1 MKVYIDY
8 REKKSGVLNEL
19 IKHGINVEIK
29 SLPIADYIITG
40 NNQEGK
46 FQEIGIER
54 KTQTDFINSIIDKR
68 IINQLIVLKENFEFP
83 LLIIEGSDNLYELR
97 DFHPNAI
104 RGMLTSIALDY
115 QVPIIHTKN
124 YRDTAAHINVI
135 VKRLEKSKRALSLLS
150 KRKPLT
156 LKEQQEYIIE
166 SLPGIGPTLAK
177 LLLNKFGNVKA
188 IVNASED
195 ELQEVDKIG
204 KKKASE
210 IKKVLTNIY
219 EESR

>member
-1 MKVYIDY
+1 M
-8 REKKSGVLNEL
+8 
-19 IKHGINVEIK
+19 
-29 SLPIADYIITG
+29 PIADYIITG
-40 NNQEGK
+40 DNQEGK

-54 KTQTDFINSIIDKR
+54 KTQSDFINSIIDKR

-83 LLIIEGSDNLYELR
+83 LLIIEGSENLYELR

-124 YRDTAAHINVI
+124 HRDTAAHIAVI
-135 VKRLEKSKRALSLLS
+135 VKRLEKSKRVLSLLT

-166 SLPGIGPTLAK
+166 SLPGIGPTIAKSLLAR
-177 LLLNKFGNVKA
+177 FGNVKN
-188 IVNASED
+188 IINASEKD
-195 ELQEVDKIG
+195 LQEVDKIG
-204 KKKASE
+204 KKKSAE
-210 IKKVLTNIY
+210 IKKVLEEIY
-219 EESR
+219 I